1 VEPLHP
7 PMGSSQGVTLTY
19 VARGCSGFFDFRNPA
34 PFDGKPSRSLRWHPG
49 DILPNVRESE
59 TLPRGILIH
68 ERFRLGAM
76 RARGG
81 MATIYEGTEIAT
93 DRHVAIK
100 FLRTDLAKN
109 PDMVNMFRAEAAIVT
124 KLDHPNIIR
133 GLASGVHGSSHYI
146 VMEFVSGPT
155 LRERLKWGQPERDE
169 AISILKQAA
178 AGLDHAHARGVVHRD
193 IKPDNFILDKS
204 IVRLGDFGIAQIGR
218 KDPVSK
224 DSSALGGT
232 VIYSA
237 PEQFTEGGVI
247 DRRADVYSLGIVA
260 YEMFTSRTPFT
271 GYKPASTISH
281 RVPTAADAVLE
292 RAFHENPEERFA
304 TAGAFVQALEATFKV
319 FAPESTPAPRLDLE
333 TPHQPMK
340 ATPRSS
346 APGQVLDETPGTLK
360 TPLAG
365 KTASPLLPWLLIA
378 GAVVAVGILAA
389 KALGLGPF
397 AATTA
402 VTPARVR
409 SSAARPPLEAPA
421 PCVVGRFSRAEAAP
435 PAPAR
440 MLEDH
445 VAVSLAPGNS
455 GGDMD
460 VVSVSLESRATR
472 TCENTW
478 HDTVHE
484 FVAGEAV
491 GGVLVFDGNHPFPEP
506 RVSMSS
512 IDLGTGGH
520 PTRIHIE
527 LQNPDAVLDLDLAS
541 GRGTF
546 TRALGKPQEGPCELR
561 EAK

>member
-1 VEPLHP
+1 
-7 PMGSSQGVTLTY
+7 M
-19 VARGCSGFFDFRNPA
+19 
-34 PFDGKPSRSLRWHPG
+34 
-49 DILPNVRESE
+49 RESE

-81 MATIYEGTEIAT
+81 MATIYEGTEIPT

-100 FLRTDLAKN
+100 FLRSDLAKN

-124 KLDHPNIIR
+124 KLDHPNLIR

-169 AISILKQAA
+169 ALSILRQAA
-178 AGLDHAHARGVVHRD
+178 AGLDHAHDRGVVHRD

-247 DRRADVYSLGIVA
+247 DRRSDVYSLGIVA
-260 YEMFTSRTPFT
+260 YEIFTNRTPFT

-281 RVPTAADAVLE
+281 RVPRAADAVLE
-292 RAFHENPEERFA
+292 RAFHENPEERFP
-304 TAGAFVQALEATFKV
+304 TASAFVTALEATLKV
-319 FAPESTPAPRLDLE
+319 FAPDSTPAPRLDLE

-340 ATPRSS
+340 AVPRSP
-346 APGQVLDETPGTLK
+346 APGQMLDATPGTQRMLQEAK
-360 TPLAG
+360 PRSAI
-365 KTASPLLPWLLIA
+365 LPWLFLVAAVAAVGLIA
-378 GAVVAVGILAA
+378 A
-389 KALGLGPF
+389 KVLGLGPF
-397 AATTA
+397 SKSSA
-402 VTPARVR
+402 VAPSRPARVR
-409 SSAARPPLEAPA
+409 SSAARPRLEVQR
-421 PCVVGRFSRAEAAP
+421 PCVVGNFARDEAAP

-440 MLEDH
+440 LLEDI
-445 VAVSLAPGNS
+445 VAISLSSPGDIS
-455 GGDMD
+455 GLE
-460 VVSVSLESRATR
+460 VRSVKLESRATR
-472 TCENTW
+472 SCENTW
-478 HDTVHE
+478 QDTVHE

-491 GGVLVFDGNHPFPEP
+491 GTVLVFDGINTFPLP
-506 RVSMSS
+506 RVSVNR
-512 IDLGTGGH
+512 IDLKGGQ
-520 PTRIHIE
+520 PTRIHVE

-541 GRGTF
+541 GQGTL
-546 TRALGKPQEGPCELR
+546 TWALGKPQQGRCELLQ
-561 EAK
+561 AK